1 MLTLAAI
8 AIVSYLLGSIP
19 AGYLVGR
26 MAGIDIRKVG
36 SGNIGATN
44 VTRVL
49 GKRYGYP
56 VFAVDFL
63 KGLAAVILSIL
74 IAKHTQP
81 GWFSPDLFG
90 ITAAVSSVIGHSF
103 PVWLRFKGGKGVAT
117 SAGALFGLMPL
128 AALVGALIWFVTFKL
143 TRYVSVASITAAV
156 ALPIIIF
163 VMTSLNQTHRK
174 GLFYSSICL
183 AAVVV
188 LRHRSNLS
196 RLAHGTEPRFEPLK
210 IAMSRSTSGGAL
222 VIIGLIIA
230 GYFYFLFDTSVPVES
245 HYISGYGT
253 IGGGRVN
260 NLGLMQDRTLGFGA
274 GLAIAIVGAVMIAS
288 DKQKKKT

>member
-8 AIVSYLLGSIP
+8 AIISYLLGSIP

-81 GWFSPDLFG
+81 SWFSPDLFG

-117 SAGALFGLMPL
+117 SAGALFGLLPL
-128 AALVGALIWFVTFKL
+128 AALVGALIWFVPFKL

-156 ALPIIIF
+156 ALPMVIF
-163 VMTSLNQTHRK
+163 VLTRRGEAHREV
-174 GLFYSSICL
+174 LFYFSICL
-183 AAVVV
+183 AGLVV
-188 LRHRSNLS
+188 LRHRSNLV
-196 RLAHGTEPRFEPLK
+196 RLVHGTEPRF
-210 IAMSRSTSGGAL
+210 
-222 VIIGLIIA
+222 
-230 GYFYFLFDTSVPVES
+230 
-245 HYISGYGT
+245 
-253 IGGGRVN
+253 
-260 NLGLMQDRTLGFGA
+260 
-274 GLAIAIVGAVMIAS
+274 
-288 DKQKKKT
+288 QKRK